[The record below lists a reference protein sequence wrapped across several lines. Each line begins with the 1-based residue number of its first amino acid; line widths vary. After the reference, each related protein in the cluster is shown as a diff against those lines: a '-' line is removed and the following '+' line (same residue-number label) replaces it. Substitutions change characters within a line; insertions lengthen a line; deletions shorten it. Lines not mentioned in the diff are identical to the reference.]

1 MALTVG
7 LVDQLGRSP
16 PWHGGGLGFKSRPVH
31 ILFYDM
37 LVITNLIDNQIR
49 KEYMN
54 SVLKQKNKIV
64 FHF

>member
-1 MALTVG
+1 
-7 LVDQLGRSP
+7 
-16 PWHGGGLGFKSRPVH
+16 
-31 ILFYDM
+31 M